1 MAKISNMT
9 PEEIRAEGQRLMQL
23 ARQKEIE
30 LRNKTI
36 LELGNFL
43 QQQEAAGFIESF
55 PEFHRKLSQI
65 LNRPAA
71 IPTWIPR
78 PQQAQ
83 PAPQQHQQS
92 APAPTQQQ
100 AQPAGHPAPQPQP
113 Q

>member
-1 MAKISNMT
+1 MAVKLNTMS

-23 ARQKEIE
+23 AKKKEAE

-43 QQQEAAGFIESF
+43 QQQEAAGFVESF

-71 IPTWIPR
+71 IPTWVHR
-78 PQQAQ
+78 
-83 PAPQQHQQS
+83 QQHQQS
-92 APAPTQQQ
+92 APAAAPQPTQQQ
-100 AQPAGHPAPQPQP
+100 AQPTAQPAPQQ
-113 Q
+113 QQSAA